1 MGFEGGA
8 ALGDEIGAAL
18 GDEVGAAAA
27 TGGSGSEGTDGAS
40 SRERRGG
47 AGGGPA
53 ERAGAGGALL
63 RAGSGALGAR
73 EAGGSGGGTERGR
86 ALGTGFFVGFGSS
99 AMAGIN
105 LTRPLAAVS
114 AVSRPSR
121 GRAAGPLPTLALAC
135 YQPPPWTPPPN
146 YSSIRDVR
154 ALDPNGNLDV
164 QGDVVIERGRITRV
178 GRDAARS
185 LAGAESGR
193 VIDGRGKL
201 LLPAFVDM
209 HAHLREP
216 GQEYKED
223 IRSGLAAAAAGGY
236 AHVCVM
242 PNTKPVNDTR
252 AVTELMKS
260 RAAEVGGPSLHPI
273 AAITMGQHGKELT
286 EMAELRDAGAVAVSD
301 DGVCVM
307 SSAVMRRALE
317 YAKNFDLPVIQH
329 AEDHELTAGAD
340 MHEGE
345 VSAKLGLRG
354 WPRIAED
361 VIIARDVLIAEYTKA
376 RYHAAHI
383 STLGAVRI
391 IREAKSRGIGVTCE
405 VTPHHLL
412 LTDRA
417 VLGYDTGCKVNPP
430 LREEA
435 DIDAL
440 RRALADGTIDAIATD
455 HAPHSSLEKDCEFSE
470 AKPGMI
476 GLELCFGL
484 LFKLV
489 GQSGLSLARLID
501 ALSTRPARIVG
512 IEAPRIRE
520 GALAEVVL
528 IDPEAILEV
537 EQIPFQSKSR
547 NTPFMKHEL
556 KGKIMLTLAQGRIA
570 FEAAGGAP

>member
-1 MGFEGGA
+1 M
-8 ALGDEIGAAL
+8 L
-18 GDEVGAAAA
+18 
-27 TGGSGSEGTDGAS
+27 S
-40 SRERRGG
+40 
-47 AGGGPA
+47 P
-53 ERAGAGGALL
+53 
-63 RAGSGALGAR
+63 
-73 EAGGSGGGTERGR
+73 
-86 ALGTGFFVGFGSS
+86 
-99 AMAGIN
+99 
-105 LTRPLAAVS
+105 AAVD
-114 AVSRPSR
+114 A
-121 GRAAGPLPTLALAC
+121 
-135 YQPPPWTPPPN
+135 PPDLLI
-146 YSSIRDVR
+146 IRDVR
-154 ALDPNGNLDV
+154 AFDPSGNLDV
-164 QGDVVIERGRITRV
+164 QGDVVLERGRITRV
-178 GRDAARS
+178 GRDAARGLDS
-185 LAGAESGR
+185 AER
-193 VIDGRGKL
+193 AHVIDGRGKL

-252 AVTELMKS
+252 AVTELMKM

-273 AAITMGQHGKELT
+273 AAITLGQLGKELT
-286 EMAELRDAGAVAVSD
+286 EMAELRDAGAVGVSD

-361 VIIARDVLIAEYTKA
+361 VIIARDVLLAEYTKA

-383 STLGAVRI
+383 STLGSVRI

-412 LTDRA
+412 LTDQA

-489 GQSGLSLARLID
+489 GQSGLTLGRLVD
-501 ALSTRPARIVG
+501 ALSARPARIVG

-528 IDPEAILEV
+528 IDPEAMLKV
-537 EQIPFQSKSR
+537 EQLPFKSKSR

-556 KGKIMLTLAQGRIA
+556 KGKIMLTFARGRIA
-570 FEAAGGAP
+570 FDADGGAS